1 VATEIVEDLAWSP
14 PEGVTTHAGEPIDP
28 EMDFFE
34 PPPKEIGEI
43 RTASSTLKVRQQ
55 PPSTLLRGLALF
67 GPAAVAI
74 AALHLT
80 IQDVNP
86 VLDIA
91 AFAACFGLGWYFT
104 RFSHT
109 CSYVGKDGIAR
120 IRCAR
125 QRYRIAKRE
134 VFLFSRAEELRT
146 SQTRHYHNGIYTH
159 TAYNFTWS
167 GPTGK
172 VSKLELD
179 DELDTGP
186 VKAAR
191 GGPTGK
197 VFKLEGTYRGE
208 KTPPKPK
215 DPFHFA
221 QASEVAWSLAVLDRA
236 QAELER
242 DGAIK
247 FRLTG
252 SDWVALGPGFID
264 LSLKGQTQRCTSEE
278 IDGVSIAGGVFKI
291 KRKGAK
297 EGWFRSE
304 GVFQFAYGNMAN
316 ARVFLLALDRLLG
329 LRFS

>member
-1 VATEIVEDLAWSP
+1 MATEIVEDVAWSP
-14 PEGVTTHAGEPIDP
+14 PEGVTTHAGVPIDP

-34 PPPKEIGEI
+34 PPPKEIGEV
-43 RTASSTLKVRQQ
+43 RTASSTLKVRQN
-55 PPSTLLRGLALF
+55 PPSTAVRGAALF
-67 GPAAVAI
+67 GPAALAIVILHYVANLTEPIFDII
-74 AALHLT
+74 AFL
-80 IQDVNP
+80 
-86 VLDIA
+86 
-91 AFAACFGLGWYFT
+91 ACFGLGWYFT

-109 CSYVGKDGIAR
+109 CSYVGKDGVAR

-134 VFLFSRAEELRT
+134 VFLFRDAQELRT

-167 GPTGK
+167 GP
-172 VSKLELD
+172 
-179 DELDTGP
+179 
-186 VKAAR
+186 A
-191 GGPTGK
+191 GK

-208 KTPPKPK
+208 KQPPKPK

-221 QASEVAWSLAVLDRA
+221 QAGEVAWSLAVLDRA

-252 SDWVALGPGFID
+252 TDWVALGPGFID
-264 LSLKGQTQRCTSEE
+264 LNLKGQTQRCNAEE
-278 IDGVSIAGGVFKI
+278 VDGVSIAGGVFKV
-291 KRKGAK
+291 KRKDAK

-316 ARVFLLALDRLLG
+316 ARVFLLALDKLLG
-329 LRFS
+329 LRFG